1 MTGAEGSIP
10 GRVACKMSHA
20 IYNVAKTQKNL
31 LQYSQ
36 YVFSLLPFVGKWKS
50 KPLSH
55 ILWLFVTPWT
65 IYSLWNSLGQNTGVG
80 SLSLSQGIFP
90 TSGSNPGLPHCRQ
103 ILYQLSHRGS
113 PRILEWVAYPFSMGS
128 SWPRNWTRVS
138 CIAGRFLTNWAMREA
153 LWCMC
158 IYLLLILSNDAI
170 STFLCIFNSHH

>member
-10 GRVACKMSHA
+10 GRVACKTSHA

-138 CIAGRFLTNWAMREA
+138 CTAGRFLTNWAMREA